1 MDLSFPVNGA
11 PVSHMAPGNSQLR
24 RYFHFYWPLALT
36 GSIALSGML
45 VKNFVL
51 LGFEDGVR
59 ELALYA
65 LAWSVFLP
73 LQSATWMVSQAVNV
87 LVDGR
92 ESLRRNIAFFGG
104 IAFLLTCP
112 LLWLGFSGS
121 GKVLLGRFYTLDPS
135 DLELIQ
141 AYVRGFLPLPLILT
155 SLQFVR
161 GLLIQ
166 VEATRITTA
175 LEAVRVGLLGLT
187 LAVGVAAHWSPL
199 FTLIF
204 AQLSTDSLNLAL
216 HLWFLRRHRHHWR
229 LREEHSIGYPA
240 IWRFFWPVALTTLMF
255 SFSRPIILS
264 LITELRPEAL
274 PAGGKEQLIAGLSL
288 AFGFIPIFMNP
299 INQFRNVFVNFARE
313 DLAGV
318 VKLLRWT
325 IAGLAGAML
334 LVAITGLDG
343 LFFQHF
349 QGAKASTSAIAEKAF
364 LVAALLPLAMGWRN
378 YYHGLA
384 LAHRRTTSMGFAS
397 IMRNVVIYLLGS
409 LFLHFELLN
418 AATAMSLLLSGFLTE
433 TVWMIFMTH
442 KWRRTLP

>member
-1 MDLSFPVNGA
+1 
-11 PVSHMAPGNSQLR
+11 MAGNSQVR
-24 RYFHFYWPLALT
+24 RYFQFYWPLALT
-36 GSIALSGML
+36 GSIGLSGML

-92 ESLRRNIAFFGG
+92 ESLRRIIAFFGG
-104 IAFLLTCP
+104 VVILLTCP
-112 LLWLGFSGS
+112 LVWLGFSES
-121 GKVLLGRFYTLDPS
+121 GKILLGRFYTLES
-135 DLELIQ
+135 TDLEVIQ
-141 AYVRGFLPLPLILT
+141 AYVRGFIPLPLILT
-155 SLQFVR
+155 ALQFVR
-161 GLLIQ
+161 GLLVQ

-175 LEAVRVGLLGLT
+175 LEAVRVILLGTT
-187 LAVGVAAHWSPL
+187 LAVGVHQGWSPL

-204 AQLSTDSLNLAL
+204 GQLATDSLNLAL
-216 HLWFLRRHRHHWR
+216 HLWFLRPHRPHWR
-229 LREEHSIGYPA
+229 KAEAEPIRFPA

-264 LITELRPEAL
+264 FITELGPEAL

-288 AFGFIPIFMNP
+288 AFGFIPVFMNP
-299 INQFRNVFVNFARE
+299 INQFRNVFVNFARD

-318 VKLLRWT
+318 VTLLRWT
-325 IAGLAGAML
+325 IGGLTGFML
-334 LVAITGLDG
+334 LVALTGLDG
-343 LFFQHF
+343 LFFRHF
-349 QGAKASTSAIAEKAF
+349 QGARPETSAIAENAF
-364 LVAALLPLAMGWRN
+364 LVACLLPLGMGWRN

-397 IMRNVVIYLLGS
+397 IMRNVVIYLLGA
-409 LFLHFELLN
+409 LLLHFEFLN
-418 AATAMSLLLSGFLTE
+418 AGTAMSLLLSGFLTE
-433 TVWMIFMTH
+433 TAWMIFMTS
-442 KWRRTLP
+442 KWRRALP